1 MNFYSL
7 TDVGMVRS
15 ANQDA
20 FWTGDLSKEVSL
32 CLVCDGMGG
41 AKAGNIASQ
50 TAIQLITDYVKRSFH
65 KHLNAQA
72 SVELLK
78 NAIESANIG
87 LYDLSR
93 RSPDYEGMGTTVVAV
108 LIGSDFL
115 AVAHVG
121 DSRAYLSGPTLMQLT
136 RDHSMV
142 QSLVESGKLT
152 PEEAEVHPRKN
163 VITRALGTE
172 EEVLVDCAIFDRV
185 AGERLLLC
193 SDGLSN
199 FVDSEKL
206 QQLLQSEN
214 LEETPKT
221 LIEQAN
227 QNGGSDNITAVVAL
241 L

>member
-20 FWTGDLSKEVSL
+20 FWTGDLSQEISL

-50 TAIQLITDYVKRSFH
+50 SAIQLITDYVKRSFH
-65 KHLNAQA
+65 KHMNEQA
-72 SVELLK
+72 CIELLK
-78 NAIESANIG
+78 SAIESANIG
-87 LYDLSR
+87 LYDLSKE
-93 RSPDYEGMGTTVVAV
+93 SDDYEGMGTTVVAV
-108 LIGSDFL
+108 LIASDFL

-121 DSRAYLSGPTLMQLT
+121 DSRAYLSGEELIQLT
-136 RDHSMV
+136 RDHSVV
-142 QSLVESGKLT
+142 QSLLESGKLT
-152 PEEAEVHPRKN
+152 PEEAKVYPGKN

-172 EEVLVDCAIFDRV
+172 EEVLVDCAIYDRV
-185 AGERLLLC
+185 AGQRLLLC

-199 FVDSEKL
+199 FVDSGEL
-206 QQLLQSEN
+206 QKFLQSEN
-214 LEETPKT
+214 LEEIPKT
-221 LIEQAN
+221 MIAQAN
-227 QNGGSDNITAVVAL
+227 QNGGRDNITAVVAL

>member
-20 FWTGDLSKEVSL
+20 FWTGDLSQEISL

-50 TAIQLITDYVKRSFH
+50 SAIQLITDYVKRSFH
-65 KHLNAQA
+65 KHMNEQA
-72 SVELLK
+72 CIELLK
-78 NAIESANIG
+78 SAIESANIG
-87 LYDLSR
+87 LYDLSKE
-93 RSPDYEGMGTTVVAV
+93 SDDYEGMGTTVVAV
-108 LIGSDFL
+108 LIASDFL

-121 DSRAYLSGPTLMQLT
+121 DSRAYLSGEELIQLT
-136 RDHSMV
+136 RDHSVV
-142 QSLVESGKLT
+142 QSLLESGKLT
-152 PEEAEVHPRKN
+152 PEEAKVYPGKN

-172 EEVLVDCAIFDRV
+172 EEVLVDCAIYDRI
-185 AGERLLLC
+185 AGQRLLLC

-199 FVDSEKL
+199 FVDSGEL
-206 QQLLQSEN
+206 QKFLQSEN
-214 LEETPKT
+214 LEEIPKT
-221 LIEQAN
+221 MIAQAN
-227 QNGGSDNITAVVAL
+227 QNGGRDNITAVVAL